1 MPLCKTFNVLR
12 LVLKCIKLLAG
23 SLEEQEY
30 FGEVLLGI
38 KQVIQGHLHDVQGK
52 FQER

>member
-1 MPLCKTFNVLR
+1 MYILEIF
-12 LVLKCIKLLAG
+12 LKITNFTG

-52 FQER
+52 FQERYCK

>member
-1 MPLCKTFNVLR
+1 MLYCVNEEDLYSLT
-12 LVLKCIKLLAG
+12 G

>member
-1 MPLCKTFNVLR
+1 MYQKVMDRYFT
-12 LVLKCIKLLAG
+12 G